1 MMLNV
6 CYVPLVKRLLMLMF
20 LLVFAVTNVW
30 SYNIYLLNS
39 SSSEETIKLA
49 HRPDSAFNLLLEDV
63 QYYNFKKQKVDVI
76 NLAYTSIPHWFA
88 FSYYNEDE
96 ADNFYLAIENSMLDS
111 VDVYF
116 VQGGE
121 LLKFHK
127 GGDFLPYYSR
137 EFDNPDFIIKM
148 PYRKGVVID
157 VFIRI
162 RSEVNL
168 LAPVKIYS
176 ESRLLSK
183 INNISVGLGIYYG
196 ALAVIFFYSLFLYFR
211 LKDRSY
217 LYYVTFLAAYGLSLF
232 NFDGY
237 FFKFI
242 SPSYPYFNNLI
253 LYVFIYSATIFGTLF
268 TISYLDLK
276 KNWKFGYYLILA
288 TVSPM
293 VVATFL
299 VFVFP
304 DIMMHDMIA
313 SGISAVVS
321 FIGIISGIVV
331 WRKGVVTAQYYVI
344 AYTFMLSSVIVFV
357 LKDLGVLSSNDF
369 TEYVMHFGSSLEM
382 ILLSLGLA
390 DRYNRL
396 QKDNARAQKRIIQS
410 LEEVQRVQ
418 EKANAE
424 LEQKVIERTEEI
436 NHQKELI
443 EEKSK
448 EIIDS
453 INYAKRIQSAILP
466 PKYVFSHYLPQSF
479 ILYLPKDIVAGD
491 FYWMETKV
499 VADHPMIL
507 FASADCTGHGV
518 PGAMVSVICNNAL
531 NRSVREFALHRP
543 GEILDKTR
551 EIIVKE
557 FEKSAEDMKDG
568 MDISLCCLDLNP
580 FIEKGKEKRKLSWS
594 GANNPLWI
602 VSPSL
607 GGDYLLKEIK
617 PDKMPI
623 GKYASQAAFTTHE
636 LEISEGDT
644 VYLFTDGFADQ
655 FGGPK
660 GKKFMCKQLKE
671 LILSIQSLTLPEQH
685 RILQETFQ
693 NWRGQNE
700 QIDDICI
707 IGVRI

>member
-1 MMLNV
+1 MQRVL
-6 CYVPLVKRLLMLMF
+6 YTSFLKRVLLTF
-20 LLVFAVTNVW
+20 LLVITITTARA
-30 SYNIYLLNS
+30 YNIYLLNS
-39 SSSEETIKLA
+39 NTSEETIKLA
-49 HRPDSAFNLLLEDV
+49 HRPDSAFNLTLEDV
-63 QYYNFKKQKVDVI
+63 QYFNFKKQKVDVI

-88 FSYYNEDE
+88 FTYYNEDD
-96 ADNFYLAIENSMLDS
+96 ANNFFLAIENSMLDS

-116 VQGGE
+116 VQSGE
-121 LLKFHK
+121 LLKMHR
-127 GGDFLPYYSR
+127 GGDFWPYFSR

-148 PYRKGVVID
+148 PFRKGVVID

-176 ESRLLSK
+176 ESRLVAK
-183 INNISVGLGIYYG
+183 INNTSVGLGIYYG
-196 ALAVIFFYSLFLYFR
+196 ALAVIFFYSFFLYFR

-237 FFKFI
+237 FFKFVT
-242 SPSYPYFNNLI
+242 PNYPYFNNLI
-253 LYVFIYSATIFGTLF
+253 LYVFIYLATIFGTLF

-276 KNWKFGYYLILA
+276 KNWKFGYYLILT

-293 VVATFL
+293 VPATLL
-299 VFVFP
+299 VFIYP
-304 DIMMHDMIA
+304 NIMLHDMIA
-313 SGISAVVS
+313 SGISAIVS
-321 FIGIISGIVV
+321 LIGIISGIVV
-331 WRKGVVTAQYYVI
+331 WRKGVVAAQYYVI

-369 TEYVMHFGSSLEM
+369 TEYVMHFGSGLEM

-396 QKDNARAQKRIIQS
+396 QKDNARAQKRIIHS
-410 LEEVQRVQ
+410 LEEVQLVQ

-424 LEQKVIERTEEI
+424 LEQKVLQRTEEI

-466 PKYVFSHYLPQSF
+466 PKYVFTHYLPQSF

-491 FYWMETKV
+491 FYWMETQV
-499 VADHPMIL
+499 VNDNPMIL

-568 MDISLCCLDLNP
+568 MDISLCCLDLNVRY
-580 FIEKGKEKRKLSWS
+580 ELGKEKRNLSWS

-602 VSPSL
+602 ITKNKEDGYELV
-607 GGDYLLKEIK
+607 EIK

-623 GKYASQAAFTTHE
+623 GKYASQNAFTTHD
-636 LEISEGDT
+636 LEVTEGDT
-644 VYLFTDGFADQ
+644 IYLFTDGFADQ

-660 GKKFMCKQLKE
+660 GKKFMYKQLKE
-671 LILSIQSLTLPEQH
+671 VILSMQKESLTRQQQL
-685 RILQETFQ
+685 LNDTFL

-707 IGVRI
+707 IGVRV

>member
-1 MMLNV
+1 MMHCVL
-6 CYVPLVKRLLMLMF
+6 LKTLATRLLLTAI
-20 LLVFAVTNVW
+20 LVMTITTKW
-30 SYNIYLLNS
+30 SYNIYLLNRDTR
-39 SSSEETIKLA
+39 EETIKLA
-49 HRPDSAFNLLLEDV
+49 HHPDSAFNLTFEDV
-63 QYYNFKKQKVDVI
+63 QYFNFKKQKVDVI

-88 FSYYNEDE
+88 FSYYNEDYTS
-96 ADNFYLAIENSMLDS
+96 NFYLAIENSMLDS

-116 VQGGE
+116 VQSGE
-121 LLKFHK
+121 LLKVYR
-127 GGDFLPYYSR
+127 GGDFRPYFTR
-137 EFDNPDFIIKM
+137 EFDNPDFIMKM
-148 PYRKGVVID
+148 PYRLGLVID

-176 ESRLLSK
+176 EPRMLSK

-196 ALAVIFFYSLFLYFR
+196 ALAVIFFYSFFLYFR

-242 SPSYPYFNNLI
+242 TPSYPYFNNLI

-288 TVSPM
+288 TVFPM
-293 VVATFL
+293 VPATL
-299 VFVFP
+299 MVFIYP
-304 DIMMHDMIA
+304 NIMLHDMIA
-313 SGISAVVS
+313 SGISAIVS

-331 WRKGVVTAQYYVI
+331 WRKGIVTAQYYVI

-357 LKDLGVLSSNDF
+357 LKDLGVLSSNNF

-410 LEEVQRVQ
+410 LEKVQRVQ

-424 LEQKVIERTEEI
+424 LEQKVFERTEEI

-499 VADHPMIL
+499 VEENPLIL

-568 MDISLCCLDLNP
+568 MDISLCCLELNARTTV
-580 FIEKGKEKRKLSWS
+580 GVEKRKLSWS

-602 VSPSL
+602 VRKNTN
-607 GGDYLLKEIK
+607 DNFDLLEFK

-623 GKYASQAAFTTHE
+623 GKYASQTAFTTYD
-636 LEISEGDT
+636 IDVYEGDT
-644 VYLFTDGFADQ
+644 LYLFTDGFADQ

-660 GKKFMCKQLKE
+660 GKKFMYKQLKE
-671 LILSIQSLTLPEQH
+671 LILSIQKESLPRQH
-685 RILQETFQ
+685 RLLNDAFI

-707 IGVRI
+707 IGVRV

>member
-1 MMLNV
+1 M
-6 CYVPLVKRLLMLMF
+6 KRCLLLTA
-20 LLVFAVTNVW
+20 LLIYSSTGVW
-30 SYNIYLLNS
+30 AYNIYVLNKTVE
-39 SSSEETIKLA
+39 EETIKLA
-49 HRPDSAFNLLLEDV
+49 HRPDSAFNLTLEDV
-63 QYYNFKKQKVDVI
+63 QYFNFKKQKVDVI

-88 FSYYNEDE
+88 FSYYNDDD
-96 ADNFYLAIENSMLDS
+96 AANFYLAIENSMLDS

-116 VQGGE
+116 VQGGQ
-121 LLKFHK
+121 LLKVHY
-127 GGDFLPYYSR
+127 GGDFWPYHSR

-148 PYRKGVVID
+148 PYQKGVVID

-162 RSEVNL
+162 RSAVNL

-176 ESRLLSK
+176 EARLLSK

-196 ALAVIFFYSLFLYFR
+196 ALAVIFFYSFFLYFR

-237 FFKFI
+237 FFKFV
-242 SPSYPYFNNLI
+242 SPNYPYFNNLI

-276 KNWKFGYYLILA
+276 KNWKFGYYLIMA
-288 TVSPM
+288 AVSPM
-293 VVATFL
+293 IPATLL
-299 VFVFP
+299 VFVYP
-304 DIMMHDMIA
+304 DIMLHDMIA
-313 SGISAVVS
+313 SGISAIVS

-331 WRKGVVTAQYYVI
+331 WRKGIVTAQYYVI

-369 TEYVMHFGSSLEM
+369 TEYVMHFGSGLEM

-396 QKDNARAQKRIIQS
+396 QKDNARAQKKIIQS
-410 LEEVQRVQ
+410 LEEVQLVQ

-424 LEQKVIERTEEI
+424 LEQKVKERTEEI

-491 FYWMETKV
+491 FYWMETQIV
-499 VADHPMIL
+499 NDNPVIL

-531 NRSVREFALHRP
+531 NRSVREFALTQP

-568 MDISLCCLDLNP
+568 MDISLCCLDLNAR
-580 FIEKGKEKRKLSWS
+580 IEEGREKRKLRWS

-602 VSPSL
+602 VHKDKT
-607 GGDYLLKEIK
+607 GNVDIQEIK

-623 GKYASQAAFTTHE
+623 GKYASQDAFTTHE
-636 LEISEGDT
+636 LEVVEGDT
-644 VYLFTDGFADQ
+644 LYLFTDGYADQ

-660 GKKFMCKQLKE
+660 GKKYMYKQLKE
-671 LILSIQSLTLPEQH
+671 LLLSIQDESMGRQQQLLNDSF
-685 RILQETFQ
+685 I